1 MLVSS
6 RTRFVLGNMAD
17 KNPVFACKLF
27 EATFM
32 YISGNTLMLTKGC
45 DALQEEMNKE
55 MLKYVAK
62 ARDVSR
68 QCILFKLLTS

>member
-17 KNPVFACKLF
+17 KNPAFACKLF

-32 YISGNTLMLTKGC
+32 SISGNTLMLTKGC

-55 MLKYVAK
+55 
-62 ARDVSR
+62 DVEICCKSKR
-68 QCILFKLLTS
+68 CKSTMYSV